1 MIKIKIA
8 GVPEHFMVP
17 LHQGVASGKFH
28 ESHLDVQMVTAHGG
42 SGEMIKWLEDGT
54 VDVAV
59 ALTEAL
65 VASAAKGNL
74 CHKVVGS
81 YVASPLHWAVSI
93 SPKKAKYF
101 KKLDDLWS
109 SECNIAISRFGSG
122 SHVMAVVLQ
131 EQLKE
136 KTGNMSGKFGFEVGN
151 NMQGMVDLVNSGS
164 SSALVRAFPQMC

>member
-1 MIKIKIA
+1 MVRIKIA

-17 LHQGVASGKFH
+17 LHQGVAKGTFAKAGF
-28 ESHLDVQMVTAHGG
+28 EVEMVTAHGG

-54 VDVAV
+54 VDMAI

-65 VASAAKGNL
+65 VASKAKGNA
-74 CHKVVGS
+74 HFKIVGS

-93 SPKKAKYF
+93 SPEKKDVY
-101 KKLDDLWS
+101 KKLEDLWS
-109 SECNIAISRFGSG
+109 STEQRNIAISRYGSG

-136 KTGNMSGKFGFEVGN
+136 NLGQKAGQFGFEVGS

-164 SSALVRAFPQMC
+164 SIALVRCTV